1 MSQGTDL
8 ELLAVV
14 VVGVFCIVGVRRGFV
29 FATFDLLILAGAL
42 AAAGRIYRPGG
53 AALAAASGWQ
63 IDVAEAVAFVLT
75 FAVAEVIRVQSSSVL
90 RHAGQ
95 GTATVS
101 PSVTYLDQ
109 LAGLL
114 PGALRGLVYLAAV
127 VVAIQSLALA
137 GPLRPTVTNAPMV
150 SLALRAV
157 HSLGLGDS
165 SATPLDSPASDAT
178 ANDALV
184 GEATTAPYPPNS
196 NLGLDASAELKVVQM
211 TNLARTQA
219 GLIPLRVDPK
229 LAPLARQHAAGM
241 LDLGYFGHDSPT
253 LGSLAERAGRAGVVY
268 QDVAENV
275 AYASTIS
282 AAFQALLA
290 SPPHRQNLLSP
301 NLGRIGVGVA
311 RSSQGDF
318 VITQDFAN

>member
-1 MSQGTDL
+1 MSQSTAL

-14 VVGVFCIVGVRRGFV
+14 VVGVCCLVGVRRGFV

-63 IDVAEAVAFVLT
+63 VDVAEAIAFVLT
-75 FAVAEVIRVQSSSVL
+75 FAFAEIIRVQSSSVL

-95 GTATVS
+95 GSASVS

-114 PGALRGLVYLAAV
+114 PGALRGLVFLAAV

-137 GPLRPTVTNAPMV
+137 GPLRPTVTNAPLV

-157 HSLGLGDS
+157 YSLGLGDPS
-165 SATPLDSPASDAT
+165 SAVDSSVSDAT
-178 ANDALV
+178 ANGALV
-184 GEATTAPYPPNS
+184 GEATTAPYSPNS
-196 NLGLDASAELKVVQM
+196 NLGLDASAELQVVQM

-219 GLIPLRVDPK
+219 GLVPFRVDPK
-229 LAPLARQHAAGM
+229 LAPLARQHAAEM

-268 QDVAENV
+268 QDIAENV

-282 AAFQALLA
+282 SAFQALLA